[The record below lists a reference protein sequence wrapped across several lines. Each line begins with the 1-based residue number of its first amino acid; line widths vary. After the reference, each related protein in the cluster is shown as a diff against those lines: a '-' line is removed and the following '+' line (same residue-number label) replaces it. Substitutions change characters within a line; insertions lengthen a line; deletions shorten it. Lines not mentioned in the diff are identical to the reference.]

1 MPKPKMFYG
10 AQPYIF
16 EKAKELRRNMTPA
29 EELLWKRLKGKKLHG
44 FKFRRQ
50 HPIAEFIADFY
61 CHSAKLVVEV
71 DGVYHNQKEQRTYD
85 ISRDDE
91 LGQYGITVIRFWN
104 SEVQNNLRNVLKE
117 IASHL
122 DGIDP

>member
-1 MPKPKMFYG
+1 MPKPKIIYG

-29 EELLWKRLKGKKLHG
+29 EQLLWKHLKGKKLHG

-71 DGVYHNQKEQRTYD
+71 DGDYHNQKEQRTYD

-117 IASHL
+117 IVSHL
-122 DGIDP
+122 DEIAP